1 MRTIV
6 VHEFITLDGV
16 IQAPGGVDE
25 DTDGGFQHGSWTLPY
40 WDNAIG
46 ERFGQ
51 TMVTTGAFLLGRK
64 TWQIHGTAFEAMA
77 GDPFADAMNAMPKY
91 VVSTTLSSASLWR
104 NSTLI
109 SDNVIAAVTALKQEP
124 GKDLLIDGSSVLIQ
138 ALAEHDLIDEYRL
151 HVYPLVLGGGKR
163 IFPAGKRIN
172 LTLVETDALST
183 GVVYT
188 RYRRAAQ

>member
-40 WDNAIG
+40 WDDAIG

-91 VVSTTLSSASLWR
+91 VVSTTLSSVSLWR

-183 GVVYT
+183 GVVYM

>member
-1 MRTIV
+1 MREII

-16 IQAPGGVDE
+16 IQAPGGADE

-40 WDNAIG
+40 WDNSIG
-46 ERFGQ
+46 ERFFQ
-51 TMVTTGAFLLGRK
+51 TMSETGAFLLGRK

-77 GDPFADAMNAMPKY
+77 GDPFADAMNEIPKY

-109 SDNVIAAVTALKQEP
+109 ADNVIGAVTALKQEP
-124 GKDLLIDGSSVLIQ
+124 GKNLLIDGSSVLIQ
-138 ALAEHDLIDEYRL
+138 ALAAHDLIDEYRL

-172 LTLVETDALST
+172 LALVETDALPT
-183 GVVYT
+183 GVVYM
-188 RYRRAAQ
+188 RYRRAA

>member
-40 WDNAIG
+40 WDDAIG

-138 ALAEHDLIDEYRL
+138 TLAEHDLIDEYRL

-183 GVVYT
+183 GVVYM